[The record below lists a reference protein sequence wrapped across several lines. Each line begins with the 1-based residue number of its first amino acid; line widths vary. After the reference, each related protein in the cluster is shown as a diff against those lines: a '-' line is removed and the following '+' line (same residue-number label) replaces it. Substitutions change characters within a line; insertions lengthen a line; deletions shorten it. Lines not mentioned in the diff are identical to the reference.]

1 VSRPRISLL
10 SAALLLSIAVVGLW
24 STEGRASTSW
34 MHRIEPSGT
43 NPPVEV
49 VALATPREPLP
60 LAPTAPAGPAETARE
75 FLEAWHGERWADLE
89 PVLVASGLDL
99 DQPYS
104 QRPWEEVAPVIEA
117 RIGVSPG
124 KRAAITRAYQRWPEV
139 LEADFV
145 RRRFSQQVRDGS
157 LDETDLGTIADLVAP
172 TNSEIAA
179 HAELYGDLLD
189 LHVRERWQTGRYVR
203 APFTTE
209 GIAAERGFHSESHGA
224 DGWAVTITLSHAEC
238 PDLVELE
245 QEMGVLCRE
254 RDALVEG
261 YLRAR

>member
-1 VSRPRISLL
+1 MSRISLI
-10 SAALLLSIAVVGLW
+10 SAALLLSIAVVALW

-34 MHRIEPSGT
+34 MPSVEPLST
-43 NPPVEV
+43 DAPVEV
-49 VALATPREPLP
+49 AALATPRQPLP
-60 LAPTAPAGPAETARE
+60 IAPTAPAGPTETARE

-104 QRPWEEVAPVIEA
+104 QRPWEEAAPLIEA
-117 RIGVSPG
+117 RIGLSPE
-124 KRAAITRAYQRWPEV
+124 KRVALTRAYQRWPEV
-139 LEADFV
+139 VGADFV
-145 RRRFSQQVRDGS
+145 RSRFSQHVRDAD
-157 LDETDLGTIADLVAP
+157 LDETDLATITALVAP
-172 TNSEIAA
+172 ANSEIAA

-189 LHVRERWQTGRYVR
+189 LHVRERWQTGRFVR

-209 GIAAERGFHSESHGA
+209 GVAEERGFHSESHGA

-238 PDLVELE
+238 PDLVALE
-245 QEMGVLCRE
+245 QEMGVLSRE

-261 YLRAR
+261 YLRER